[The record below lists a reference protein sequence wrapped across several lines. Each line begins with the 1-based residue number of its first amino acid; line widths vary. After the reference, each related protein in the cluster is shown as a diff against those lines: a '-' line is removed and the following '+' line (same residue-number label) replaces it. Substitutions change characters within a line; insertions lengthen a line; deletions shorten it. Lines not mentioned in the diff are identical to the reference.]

1 MQQIDRAGETTPVGA
16 ASAANPRTTHE
27 PSDTGTKAAIATAA
41 SAQAGFA
48 AEAAPTGGAEAWQGG
63 QTRYFRLADL
73 FSEDANWSRTEI
85 LRGRGFA
92 RSLLQAGAE
101 VLLDRFDETGAQ
113 SASLSFPAATG
124 HQLGLGVT
132 GGYQLQTAA
141 AGGWLLMPAEEGGD
155 SYWIPQPPMLRRFD
169 KDGHILSHR
178 KADIAGFDVS
188 ASSLEITLEVPAG
201 HVLDLVVWRFPADEA
216 DFLQSLQ
223 QLGALERQRYFLW
236 SSHTAYE
243 RPADLYLHLVHGLV
257 YENHE
262 VWPKYWRVCSE
273 LDAHALYLV
282 LSGLERATG
291 KRLYKLLKRQVVFSV
306 IARQSED
313 GGWYHGEWTDGMESH
328 YRLHTGGVLM
338 LANYLE
344 ASGDPVVRQALE
356 RAVAF
361 SASRTDKLKWGS
373 WFLHDSLEQSLDT
386 ARLYPFRWIPS
397 RAFGKSE
404 TNMLILNTHLD
415 TAVSL
420 ERYRRVTGDQRYG
433 SLVESANQTTRGILG
448 ERPADWLYKPLFRA
462 IGLTYLPAA
471 QGQAL
476 PLPARAMKRIAW
488 KYLAPLLP
496 AIKKRFPRLVMP
508 DGFIDRS
515 LSQVGLSYRYQ
526 PVNLMDLIR
535 TRRIFDDASLDKV
548 LEASFA
554 FTQHSGIK
562 ARWKE
567 MKGKE
572 DDSLGFWAEA
582 LYHLCLANPALKHR
596 AWLAEAMLDLED
608 NGLGLSPS
616 LLGANAEAMSPEEQH
631 PCPSPRDS
639 RLRVANLSHGK
650 HSELLV
656 VNPTTQAIALEW
668 EISPQNTISWQS
680 PNRYENQATAVSPE
694 IPPRSWLRGLSAN

>member
-1 MQQIDRAGETTPVGA
+1 MKYQASPPQSAPRESALQIDLREIFSSTPETSPHLVIDSPVFT
-16 ASAANPRTTHE
+16 R
-27 PSDTGTKAAIATAA
+27 AAITH
-41 SAQAGFA
+41 G
-48 AEAAPTGGAEAWQGG
+48 EGVN
-63 QTRYFRLADL
+63 L
-73 FSEDANWSRTEI
+73 
-85 LRGRGFA
+85 
-92 RSLLQAGAE
+92 
-101 VLLDRFDETGAQ
+101 VLDRFADSGAAVGFLRV
-113 SASLSFPAATG
+113 SGCVASQATIG
-124 HQLGLGVT
+124 IEGC
-132 GGYQLQTAA
+132 YQLDTCA
-141 AGGWLLMPAEEGGD
+141 AGGWLLSPRDPVLD
-155 SYWIPQPPMLRRFD
+155 SYWIPQPPHLRKLDR
-169 KDGHILSHR
+169 DGHVQSHR
-178 KADIAGFDVS
+178 PAQASAFTVSPSKLGLTLDIPNENVLDVPVWRLP
-188 ASSLEITLEVPAG
+188 ASETDLIQSLRALRTLETQP
-201 HVLDLVVWRFPADEA
+201 
-216 DFLQSLQ
+216 
-223 QLGALERQRYFLW
+223 YFLW

-243 RPADLYLHLVHGLV
+243 RPADLYLHLVHGHV

-262 VWPKYWRVCSE
+262 VWPRYWRVCSE
-273 LDAHALYLV
+273 LDAYALYLT

-291 KRLYKLLKRQVVFSV
+291 KRLYNLLKLQVVFSI
-306 IARQSED
+306 IARQAKD

-338 LANYLE
+338 LSNYLE
-344 ASGDPVVRQALE
+344 ESGDPVVRQALE
-356 RAVAF
+356 RAAAF
-361 SASRTDKLKWGS
+361 SASRTDTLKWGT

-386 ARLYPFRWIPS
+386 AKLYPFHWIPS

-420 ERYRRVTGDQRYG
+420 ERYRRVTDDQRYG
-433 SLVESANQTTRGILG
+433 PLVESAHQSTRGLLS
-448 ERPADWLYKPLFRA
+448 ERPANWLYKPFFRA
-462 IGLTYLPAA
+462 IGLTYLPTS

-488 KYLAPLLP
+488 KYLEPLLP

-548 LEASFA
+548 LETSFS
-554 FTQHSGIK
+554 FTQYSGIK

-582 LYHLCLANPALKHR
+582 LYHLCLANPALKYR

-608 NGLGLSPS
+608 NKLGLSPS
-616 LLGANAEAMSPEEQH
+616 LLGANAEAVGPDQQH

-639 RLRVANLSHGK
+639 RLRVANLSYGEHI
-650 HSELLV
+650 ELLV

-668 EISPQNTISWQS
+668 EISPQNTIFWQS
-680 PNRYENQATAVSPE
+680 PDSHENQATSLPSE
-694 IPPRSWLRGLSAN
+694 IPPRSWLRGLSANK